1 MPGIVVGVDGSEHS
15 RRALEWAIR
24 EAGLRGAPLTV
35 LAVHQVAS
43 NYWTG
48 SAEHYA
54 ADRPETEAVRK
65 AAEDAVQQAVSQAGE
80 PGPASVTVR
89 AVSGLPAQEL
99 VTASAD
105 ADLVV
110 AGGPTHVHGMS
121 RAQSRK
127 AAVDAAHK
135 DGSGLTLEAH
145 AQGPGLRDWFGTV
158 GRIRG
163 CGAAFDTRLNG
174 PAAFTGHASK
184 AIAKLLDRHGLT
196 EIAPAQSFL
205 VTKDNQL
212 LPGEEDRAEQW
223 GRELAAK
230 LPAAA
235 AFL

>member
-1 MPGIVVGVDGSEHS
+1 MRAVIIYESMYGNTHAIAEAIGRGLAREHEVSVVGVAEATPELLDG
-15 RRALEWAIR
+15 
-24 EAGLRGAPLTV
+24 
-35 LAVHQVAS
+35 
-43 NYWTG
+43 
-48 SAEHYA
+48 
-54 ADRPETEAVRK
+54 
-65 AAEDAVQQAVSQAGE
+65 
-80 PGPASVTVR
+80 
-89 AVSGLPAQEL
+89 
-99 VTASAD
+99 

-135 DGSGLTLEAH
+135 DGSGLTLEPH

-163 CGAAFDTRLNG
+163 CGVAFDTRLTG
-174 PAAFTGHASK
+174 PATFTGHASK

-196 EIAPAQSFL
+196 EMAPARSFL

-212 LPGEEDRAEQW
+212 QPGEEDRAEQW
-223 GRELAAK
+223 GRELAAR
-230 LPAAA
+230 LPAAT